1 MILRNFKR
9 FAGLVGPLQTA
20 SYVQYAVFKEH
31 YAQRALFLFLVGG
44 ENTTNGGSK
53 KVRQALSGRRSVILP
68 SLTPCVDLPHRF
80 RKNAECMTD
89 CLPVY

>member
-31 YAQRALFLFLVGG
+31 YAQR
-44 ENTTNGGSK
+44 
-53 KVRQALSGRRSVILP
+53 
-68 SLTPCVDLPHRF
+68 VDLPHLF